1 MTGTT
6 SIHLYDDDEEE
17 ELVQFYSDVV
27 PRVGNR
33 VAYEMPRAKQ
43 VSGGIATVEGEVDA
57 VSITYRENSTLIQ
70 VRLLDTTIE
79 YVS

>member
-6 SIHLYDDDEEE
+6 SIHLYFDDEEE
-17 ELVQFYSDVV
+17 EIVQFYSDVV

-57 VSITYRENSTLIQ
+57 VSITYRENSTLIE